1 MEGLHMEFPTIHD
14 FAEHSRFALLN
25 PKGYVQHVKK
35 ALRDGKGPREG
46 NYFEDIYKRA
56 ARDIKRKEGEGFIT
70 VGTDRRIG

>member
-1 MEGLHMEFPTIHD
+1 MEGLHMEFPTIRD

-25 PKGYVQHVKK
+25 PKEYVQHVGK

-56 ARDIKRKEGEGFIT
+56 VRDIKKKEGEGFIR

>member
-1 MEGLHMEFPTIHD
+1 MEFPTIRD

-25 PKGYVQHVKK
+25 PKEYVQHVGK
-35 ALRDGKGPREG
+35 ALRDGKGPRQG

-56 ARDIKRKEGEGFIT
+56 VRELKRKEGEGFIR